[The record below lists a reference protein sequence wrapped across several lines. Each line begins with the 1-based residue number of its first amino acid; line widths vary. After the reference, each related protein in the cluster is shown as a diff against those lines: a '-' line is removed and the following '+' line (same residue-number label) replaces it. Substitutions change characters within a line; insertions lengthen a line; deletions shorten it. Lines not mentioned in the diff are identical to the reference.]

1 MLAPCPMDTPQTL
14 DDVKADIER
23 RLIRAAKDRRSPM
36 HVPVVGTADGD
47 MRIMV
52 LRDYDAA
59 SRTLRFHTDARAPK
73 VATIE
78 DDPAVGVLFYD
89 KGAKVQIRC
98 RGRGRIERTGEIADA
113 AWAAGTNFAK
123 RCYLAPLAPSSV
135 SEEPTSNLPSEYEG
149 VEPHDAAVKAGRT
162 NFSVLLI
169 ELERIDWLYLAH
181 SGHRRA
187 RFTGDEGEWVAP

>member
-1 MLAPCPMDTPQTL
+1 
-14 DDVKADIER
+14 
-23 RLIRAAKDRRSPM
+23 M

-52 LRDYDAA
+52 LRDYDPET
-59 SRTLRFHTDARAPK
+59 RTLRFHTDARSPK

-78 DDPAVGVLFYD
+78 ADPAMGVLFYD
-89 KGAKVQIRC
+89 KAAKVQIRC
-98 RGRGRIERTGEIADA
+98 RGRGRIERTGAIADA

-123 RCYLAPLAPSSV
+123 RCYLAPQAPSSA
-135 SEEPTSNLPSEYEG
+135 SEEPTSNLPSEYENA
-149 VEPHDAAVKAGRT
+149 EPDDAAVKAGRE

-169 ELERIDWLYLAH
+169 ELERIDWLHLAH

-187 RFTGDEGEWVAP
+187 VFDGDAGHWVAP

>member
-1 MLAPCPMDTPQTL
+1 MDTPQTL
-14 DDVKADIER
+14 DDVRADIAR
-23 RLIRAAKDRRSPM
+23 RLVDAASDRSNSM

-52 LRDYDAA
+52 LRDYDPET
-59 SRTLRFHTDARAPK
+59 RTLRFHTDARSPK

-78 DDPAVGVLFYD
+78 ADPAMGVLFYD
-89 KGAKVQIRC
+89 KAAKVQIRC
-98 RGRGRIERTGEIADA
+98 RGRGRIERTGAIADA

-123 RCYLAPLAPSSV
+123 RCYLAPQAPSSA
-135 SEEPTSNLPSEYEG
+135 SEEPTSNLPSEYENA
-149 VEPHDAAVKAGRT
+149 EPDDAAVKAGRE

-169 ELERIDWLYLAH
+169 ELERIDWLHLAH

-187 RFTGDEGEWVAP
+187 VFDGDAGHWVAP